1 MSPLAIG
8 LISTGCIFGGA
19 LLGLWLQTVM
29 PGHHL
34 RDSSKDAV
42 KLAAGV
48 IATVAALVLGLL
60 ISSAKSS
67 FDTVNA
73 ELTQAGA
80 KIILLDRTLT
90 QYGPETKA
98 AREQMRRNLAVTIE
112 MVWPAVKT
120 GVSGLTAVERAAGM
134 EVVQIKLRELAPQS
148 DSQRQL
154 LSLALQLAGDVAQM
168 RWLLIEQE
176 QSSLPTP
183 VLVVLLFWLTMLHV
197 SFGLFADRNVTVI
210 SVMFVSALSVSAAI
224 FLILQMNRPLEGL
237 LQVSNAPLRKALEY
251 LGQ

>member
-67 FDTVNA
+67 RQPA
-73 ELTQAGA
+73 S
-80 KIILLDRTLT
+80 RC
-90 QYGPETKA
+90 A
-98 AREQMRRNLAVTIE
+98 AASPSRSR
-112 MVWPAVKT
+112 W
-120 GVSGLTAVERAAGM
+120 SG
-134 EVVQIKLRELAPQS
+134 
-148 DSQRQL
+148 
-154 LSLALQLAGDVAQM
+154 
-168 RWLLIEQE
+168 
-176 QSSLPTP
+176 
-183 VLVVLLFWLTMLHV
+183 
-197 SFGLFADRNVTVI
+197 
-210 SVMFVSALSVSAAI
+210 
-224 FLILQMNRPLEGL
+224 RP
-237 LQVSNAPLRKALEY
+237 
-251 LGQ
+251 

>member
-34 RDSSKDAV
+34 RDSSRDAV

-80 KIILLDRTLT
+80 RIILLDRTLT
-90 QYGPETKA
+90 QYGPET
-98 AREQMRRNLAVTIE
+98 N
-112 MVWPAVKT
+112 
-120 GVSGLTAVERAAGM
+120 
-134 EVVQIKLRELAPQS
+134 APPHHLP
-148 DSQRQL
+148 RH
-154 LSLALQLAGDVAQM
+154 LSL
-168 RWLLIEQE
+168 
-176 QSSLPTP
+176 T
-183 VLVVLLFWLTMLHV
+183 
-197 SFGLFADRNVTVI
+197 
-210 SVMFVSALSVSAAI
+210 
-224 FLILQMNRPLEGL
+224 
-237 LQVSNAPLRKALEY
+237 
-251 LGQ
+251 